1 MNKIRVLIADDQAI
15 VAQGLGALLSVEDDM
30 EVVKIVDN
38 GQKVLE
44 ELEKQPVDVILMDI
58 RMPVMNGVEC
68 TGHVCEKYPNTKV
81 LILTTF
87 DDDEY
92 ISKAIGNGASGY
104 MLKDLTA
111 EKKLTAAVRNVH
123 IGNSV
128 LDHFITKKI
137 LGNSSATRAK
147 RICIRAENGDALTTR
162 EMDILRHV
170 AHGLNNTEISD
181 ALCLSLGTIK
191 NYITALYDKLGI
203 KGRPKLMSFAID
215 NGLMEDGG
223 STG

>member
-1 MNKIRVLIADDQAI
+1 MDKIRVMIADDQAI

-38 GQKVLE
+38 GQKVLD
-44 ELEKQPVDVILMDI
+44 ELERQAVDVILMDI

-68 TGHVCEKYPNTKV
+68 TGHVTEKYPATRV

-111 EKKLTAAVRNVH
+111 EKLTAAVRNVH

-128 LDHFITKKI
+128 MDHLITKKI
-137 LGNSSATRAK
+137 LGNTGS
-147 RICIRAENGDALTTR
+147 IREKQRSIRTVSGEVLTTR
-162 EMDILRHV
+162 EMDILRLV
-170 AHGLNNTEISD
+170 ARGLNNPEISD
-181 ALCLSLGTIK
+181 ALCLSLGTVK

-203 KGRPKLMSFAID
+203 KGRPKLMTFAID
-215 NGLMEDGG
+215 KGLMEEEVSRG
-223 STG
+223 